1 MQKERDL
8 LPVSYVISKDC
19 KKTGYDFKK
28 WCWDM
33 YGWDIM
39 GEKKRWIYN
48 LEGFTIQL
56 FFWQFSLHVKQYSI
70 GICWA
75 GIIGEVYEE

>member
-39 GEKKRWIYN
+39 GEKKMD
-48 LEGFTIQL
+48 L
-56 FFWQFSLHVKQYSI
+56 
-70 GICWA
+70 
-75 GIIGEVYEE
+75 